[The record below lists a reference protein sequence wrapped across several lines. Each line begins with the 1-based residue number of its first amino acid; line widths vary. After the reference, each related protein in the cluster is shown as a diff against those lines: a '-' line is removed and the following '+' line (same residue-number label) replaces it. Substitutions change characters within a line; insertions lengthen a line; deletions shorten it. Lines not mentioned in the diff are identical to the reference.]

1 MGNNDMNPNYY
12 LNITNGQV
20 DNPYLR
26 TLADTWQLTLFPDE
40 RQSITRQ
47 GCYVREVQPHPG
59 GGGMLAVHAP
69 PYPQRAAPERWGFA
83 LSTEPSLHMCNSQ
96 VQVYTLGNSMG
107 ACLLPAGRCSLFSRA
122 LHMGPHPTTGSR
134 SCTTNC

>member
-59 GGGMLAVHAP
+59 GGGDVGSACTPLP
-69 PYPQRAAPERWGFA
+69 PK
-83 LSTEPSLHMCNSQ
+83 S
-96 VQVYTLGNSMG
+96 
-107 ACLLPAGRCSLFSRA
+107 
-122 LHMGPHPTTGSR
+122 GP
-134 SCTTNC
+134 